1 MNAYDIIVKP
11 VLTEKSYADIANK
24 KYTFIVSKDATKVD
38 VKNAVKEIFKV
49 EVDKVNT
56 INVKPKTKTQNTK
69 SGRTVG
75 KTTAY
80 KKAIVTLTQDS
91 KPIEFFESL
100 N

>member
-49 EVDKVNT
+49 EVDRVNT
-56 INVKPKTKTQNTK
+56 INVKSKTKSQNTK

-75 KTTAY
+75 KTSAY
-80 KKAIVTLTQDS
+80 KKAIVTLTKQS